1 MRRIETPLDVEQA
14 IAGEPFLDEEGR
26 PLDLKLNDAELA
38 AFNQARTD
46 GYLTALSAD
55 LPARSAALLT
65 AWEWWCVTNWE
76 PDIHIELYH
85 TYATVTLQ
93 WVAPPFLA
101 GADLDGCL
109 NTITRLLEEHAR
121 PTERRPA
128 INVHSEGHGTEVF
141 AVAAV
146 LTEEAPRVAR
156 QLRDLTRQWQDG
168 HGSHTHHE

>member
-1 MRRIETPLDVEQA
+1 MRRIETPMDVEQA
-14 IAGEPFLDEEGR
+14 VAGTPFLDEDGR

-38 AFNQARTD
+38 AFNQAKAD
-46 GYLTALSAD
+46 GYLTALSD
-55 LPARSAALLT
+55 EMPSRSATLLA
-65 AWEWWCVTNWE
+65 AWEWWCVTNWQ

-93 WVAPPFLA
+93 WVAPPYLS
-101 GADLDGCL
+101 GDDLDATL
-109 NTITRLLEEHAR
+109 NTIKRLLDEQAR

-128 INVHSEGHGTEVF
+128 FDVRSEHHGTEIF

-146 LTEEAPRVAR
+146 LTEKAPAVAQ

-168 HGSHTHHE
+168 DGHHGHQ